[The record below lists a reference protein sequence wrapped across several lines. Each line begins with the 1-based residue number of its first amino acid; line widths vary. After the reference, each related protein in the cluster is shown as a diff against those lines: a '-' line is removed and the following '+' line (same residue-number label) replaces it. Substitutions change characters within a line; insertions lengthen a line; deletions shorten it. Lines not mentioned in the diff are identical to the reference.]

1 MSLQIRDDRQMR
13 ALTGVSLSQFDI
25 LLDMFSQTYHQR
37 QWQAYEEGLL
47 SGIRQRRPGGGQ
59 KGALPTMKDKLLF
72 ALYYFKVYPTFDVLG
87 TQFNMAR
94 SKANENLH
102 KLAPVLHQTLVELE
116 VMPQREFATPD
127 ELLEALNGLDTILID
142 VTERNYRRPQD
153 NQEQQEH
160 YSGKKNDTRLKTRSF
175 LPWVK

>member
-59 KGALPTMKDKLLF
+59 KGALPTMKDKLL
-72 ALYYFKVYPTFDVLG
+72 
-87 TQFNMAR
+87 
-94 SKANENLH
+94 
-102 KLAPVLHQTLVELE
+102 EL
-116 VMPQREFATPD
+116 F
-127 ELLEALNGLDTILID
+127 LN
-142 VTERNYRRPQD
+142 
-153 NQEQQEH
+153 
-160 YSGKKNDTRLKTRSF
+160 KTS
-175 LPWVK
+175 